1 MNKSAAVKNKRE
13 EHTHICNSYFPG
25 RSQLKARSQSRS
37 PRTAWPASRAWSG
50 GQGQGRARA
59 LRAQSASSFPSPL
72 PPLPTKRAAPL
83 APLLLHTPSREQELR
98 TRSTSLQPRRLHT
111 ETWTS
116 RRQWSRDWKAA
127 PPHRSA
133 AHRTQEVTGDGA
145 GGKGAAGG
153 GFSKAGETTE
163 GPRQTAVE
171 RSILTS
177 QRL

>member
-83 APLLLHTPSREQELR
+83 APLLLHTLRPESR
-98 TRSTSLQPRRLHT
+98 SSGH
-111 ETWTS
+111 
-116 RRQWSRDWKAA
+116 AA
-127 PPHRSA
+127 PPYSLGAYTQKPGRADDNGAETGKLPRPIGQPRTERRKSPGTGRAAKGQLGAALVKPGKPQKGPGRQRSSA
-133 AHRTQEVTGDGA
+133 A
-145 GGKGAAGG
+145 
-153 GFSKAGETTE
+153 F
-163 GPRQTAVE
+163 
-171 RSILTS
+171 
-177 QRL
+177 